1 MIVAEPSP
9 AIVPSN
15 VPSLILAIVTID
27 SSLDAA
33 VVAVT
38 TVAESVASAG
48 SVVIV
53 NVLVSPTLP
62 VQVFWLGTIP
72 VAGVTLLG

>member
-1 MIVAEPSP
+1 MVA
-9 AIVPSN
+9 AI
-15 VPSLILAIVTID
+15 
-27 SSLDAA
+27 
-33 VVAVT
+33 
-38 TVAESVASAG
+38 TVAESEASAG

-72 VAGVTLLG
+72 VAGATLLG

>member
-1 MIVAEPSP
+1 MASNTPSP
-9 AIVPSN
+9 V
-15 VPSLILAIVTID
+15 LATVTID

-33 VVAVT
+33 VVAAI
-38 TVAESVASAG
+38 TVAESEASAG

-53 NVLVSPTLP
+53 NVLVSPALP

-72 VAGVTLLG
+72 VAGATLLG